1 MELLALAWIGGLI
14 AYFHFTTEEQR
25 QGALLIVW
33 VLMLLPV
40 LYWGGKL
47 LLL

>member
-1 MELLALAWIGGLI
+1 MELLTLLWLGGLI

-25 QGALLIVW
+25 QGHLLIVW
-33 VLMLLPV
+33 GLMLLPV